1 MLNPA
6 QWTTLSLMKNT
17 LGEYLLGGP
26 AMVAGKSV
34 WGLPVLTSGALPS
47 GKYILGSLQEGCT
60 IYQRMGA
67 EMMAS
72 FEDATNF
79 TTNLVTLRAEE
90 RLGFAVE
97 DPNALSAGD
106 FSIPT
111 SSTPSSS

>member
-1 MLNPA
+1 MAKGDTLIDFVLKVKNHIETLNYTPNILVLNPA

-34 WGLPVLTSGALPS
+34 WGLSVLTSS
-47 GKYILGSLQEGCT
+47 FDD
-60 IYQRMGA
+60 
-67 EMMAS
+67 AS
-72 FEDATNF
+72 NF

-111 SSTPSSS
+111 SS